1 MNRFKKEEA
10 LQRVEAREGLT
21 NYDVEKLDL
30 QEALESEIGSLATTL
45 HIEMFPEEYDH
56 MYDSF
61 ADSSDRAA
69 GKNPMNAEYIA
80 KVKARRVELGVSPL
94 SDSGMPTSN
103 DSFKIARAEA
113 EARVR
118 SLKK

>member
-10 LQRVEAREGLT
+10 LKRAEAREGLT
-21 NYDVEKLDL
+21 NSDVEKLDL
-30 QEALESEIGSLATTL
+30 EEALESEIGSLASTL

-80 KVKARRVELGVSPL
+80 KVKARRAELGVSPL

-103 DSFKIARAEA
+103 DSFKLARIEA
-113 EARVR
+113 ETRVR